1 MSKVV
6 SLVDSD
12 VVIVQAKFIMNDNE
26 IKEQEEKLTEK
37 IGKKVVILP
46 QQFDLLEYKD
56 NNKQTI
62 KNTDEIKFY
71 NSDESNRMSIRDGG
85 ISINDGLEHY
95 EHNKKQS
102 IMTLPVTLSLS
113 LGRKNGKHIT
123 TANCIEG
130 LYERAVEN
138 LDKELSKKI
147 GCEVI
152 KDPNKIEEFIK
163 EQLEDIKAK
172 VEDVASKV
180 SEPKYKVLNKEDY
193 IKPKIDKA
201 MKRYEEQWESL
212 SKGGKY
218 VIYTEDTDKIRHY
231 YSLDYF
237 YNKPILG
244 CNISK

>member
-12 VVIVQAKFIMNDNE
+12 VVIVQAKYTMNDNE

-37 IGKKVVILP
+37 LGKKVVILP

-71 NSDESNRMSIRDGG
+71 NSNESNRMSIKDGG
-85 ISINDGLEHY
+85 ISIKDGLEHY

-113 LGRKNGKHIT
+113 LGRKNGNPIT

-130 LYERAVEN
+130 LYERAIEN
-138 LDKELSKKI
+138 LDKKI
-147 GCEVI
+147 ECEVI
-152 KDPNKIEEFIK
+152 QDSNKIEEFIK
-163 EQLEDIKAK
+163 EQLEDIKDGIEN
-172 VEDVASKV
+172 VVSKV
-180 SEPKYKVLNKEDY
+180 SEPKYKVLNKEDF
-193 IKPKIDKA
+193 IKHKMDRV
-201 MKRYEEQWESL
+201 MKNQEELWNRL

-218 VIYTEDTDKIRHY
+218 VIYTEDSNKNTHY